1 MSRITLTV
9 EKRDE
14 TGKGP
19 SRRLRA
25 AGKVPAIFYGKKT
38 EPVKIAI
45 DTHDFKKAV
54 DQSGTN
60 PLFDLQISGEA
71 KGSTRRALL
80 KDRQIRPW
88 DGTLVH
94 LDFLEVFMDE
104 SIEVTVPLEFQGKPV
119 GLDKGGVFHVASR
132 ELAVSCLPD
141 DIPDVIKVDVSGL
154 DIGHSLHV
162 SDITLPKGVSPLGE
176 LGVALATVAAP
187 KKEEV
192 AEEEVA
198 EAAPTEEAEAPE
210 KTETS

>member
-9 EKRDE
+9 DKRDK

-19 SRRLRA
+19 ARRLRA
-25 AGKVPAIFYGKKT
+25 AGKVPAIFYGKKA
-38 EPVKIAI
+38 EPVRIAV
-45 DTHDFKKAV
+45 DTHDFRKAV
-54 DQSGTN
+54 DQAGTN
-60 PLFDLQISGEA
+60 PLFDLQIRGEA
-71 KGSTRRALL
+71 KGSTRRVLL
-80 KDRQIRPW
+80 KDRQVRPW

-104 SIEVTVPLEFQGKPV
+104 TIEVTVPLEFQGKPV

-154 DIGHSLHV
+154 DIGQSLHV
-162 SDITLPKGVSPLGE
+162 SEITLPKGLSPLGD

-192 AEEEVA
+192 VVEEV
-198 EAAPTEEAEAPE
+198 EAAPTEEAETAE
-210 KTETS
+210 ETESS